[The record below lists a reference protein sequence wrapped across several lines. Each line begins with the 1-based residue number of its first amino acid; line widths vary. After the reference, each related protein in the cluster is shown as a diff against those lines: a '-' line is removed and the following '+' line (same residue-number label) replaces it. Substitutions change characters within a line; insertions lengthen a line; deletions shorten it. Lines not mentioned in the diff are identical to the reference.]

1 MLLFALTIFASAF
14 LLFLVQPIIAKQI
27 LPWFGGS
34 AAVWTTCLVF
44 FQAALLAGYAYSDG
58 VVRRLSL
65 RRQTLL
71 HALLLV
77 ASLAVLP
84 IVPAGFWKPAGN
96 ENPAALILGLLA
108 VTIGLPYFLLST
120 TSPLLQA
127 WFAHRFPARN
137 AYRLFALSNL
147 ASLAALLAYPFAIE
161 PYVPTH
167 VQAIAWSAGYAA
179 FAVLCVATAWR
190 NLQLT
195 AAPIA
200 VTAEGTVA
208 DARSGAHELPVS
220 AARTRIA
227 LDDPPPMDGSHTTAS
242 PVQRARDDWPAS
254 HGLRAASHT
263 RSAPDAARAPGLARH
278 LLWIGLAATGSVL
291 LLSVTNHIT
300 QNIAAVPL
308 LWIVPLTLYLLTF
321 ILCFEG
327 QRWYPRE
334 GWLPIVAAILGVMA
348 WTLADPRFTH
358 EIELQLGVFC
368 IGLFVACMFCHGELA
383 RLKPEARRLTRFYL
397 MVSAGGAAGA
407 ALVGILA
414 PIVLPAHFELVL
426 GLIVAAVLLVWQVRH
441 DARVFAVLAL
451 ASLATTVGCA
461 VWAVQE
467 FYDSTLLTARN
478 FYGVLRVQEFGD
490 GVTLHRSLVHGT
502 IMHGVQYLSPNFR
515 DLPTSYYTTSSGI
528 GRLMETL
535 HPRKDPLRVGVIGLG
550 TGTLASY
557 GTPGDLYRF
566 YDINPAVVR
575 LARSEFTYL
584 ADSEARIET
593 PLGDA
598 RLTLEREP
606 PADLDVL
613 AIDAFSS
620 DAIPVHLITSEAL
633 GLYLRHVKPG
643 GVVAFHVTN
652 RYLDLVPVVD
662 ALAKAHHVQAVWIHD
677 EGDNVLANRSDWVL
691 VSANRALLASPRIA
705 DAATPIPQHPGW
717 RLWTDDFNNL
727 VQVFRR

>member
-65 RRQTLL
+65 GRQTLL

-84 IVPAGFWKPAGN
+84 IVPAALWKPAGN

-161 PYVPTH
+161 PFVPTH
-167 VQAIAWSAGYAA
+167 LQAIAWSAGYAA

-190 NLQLT
+190 NLRAT
-195 AAPIA
+195 AAPLA
-200 VTAEGTVA
+200 
-208 DARSGAHELPVS
+208 VS
-220 AARTRIA
+220 AEDRRLPKSYGLPATASREHIA
-227 LDDPPPMDGSHTTAS
+227 LDDPPTADGSDDSPGRTAFEDR
-242 PVQRARDDWPAS
+242 P
-254 HGLRAASHT
+254 
-263 RSAPDAARAPGLARH
+263 APGIARQT
-278 LLWIGLAATGSVL
+278 LWVGLAATGSVL

-327 QRWYPRE
+327 RRWYPRE

-368 IGLFVACMFCHGELA
+368 VGLFVACMFCHGELA
-383 RLKPEARRLTRFYL
+383 RLKPDARHLTRFYL

-414 PIVLPAHFELVL
+414 PVVLPAHFELAL
-426 GLIVAAVLLVWQVRH
+426 GLIVAAGLLVWQVRH

-451 ASLATTVGCA
+451 ASLVTTVGCA

-467 FYDSTLLTARN
+467 FYDSTILTARN

-633 GLYLRHVKPG
+633 GLYLRHVKPE

-652 RYLDLVPVVD
+652 RYLDLVPVVG
-662 ALAKAHHVQAVWIHD
+662 ALANAHHVQAVWIHD
-677 EGDNVLANRSDWVL
+677 EGDNALANRSDWVL

-705 DAATPIPQHPGW
+705 DAATPIPQHPDW